1 MVCHKTYYKYCVCV
15 CVDGVC
21 VCVHVVCVWVLW
33 VYSVCVS
40 VFCMCGCVLYT
51 CNLYV
56 CDWSVWI
63 INLSVMSFLQLF
75 PRAGTRWKRNCAAVA
90 VWKGARIVRNN
101 DSHCWRRFLSGVCA
115 ARGGHA
121 GGSHGQLCCGC
132 VVCMLLDF
140 LWAVTMLIT
149 ICFRQ
154 GLFTH
159 RKHKFNKWQV

>member
-1 MVCHKTYYKYCVCV
+1 MVCVCV
-15 CVDGVC
+15 CMLSVC
-21 VCVHVVCVWVLW
+21 GCCGCTLCVWVCF
-33 VYSVCVS
+33 VCVGACCIL
-40 VFCMCGCVLYT
+40 VT
-51 CNLYV
+51 CIHV
-56 CDWSVWI
+56 CDWTVWI

-101 DSHCWRRFLSGVCA
+101 DSHCWGRFLSGVCA